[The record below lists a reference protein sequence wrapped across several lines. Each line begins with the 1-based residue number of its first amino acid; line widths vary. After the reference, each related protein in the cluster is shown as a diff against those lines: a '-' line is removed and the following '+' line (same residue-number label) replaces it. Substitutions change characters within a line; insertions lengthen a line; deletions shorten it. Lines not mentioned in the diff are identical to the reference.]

1 MRLASAVA
9 AVALVAAVAASP
21 DAGAAA
27 TPVAESAALADACR
41 HYDNRARFKPREGA
55 VEFTVVLADGCRI
68 ALATVADPA
77 ADARLRD
84 AALRFLDRLA
94 EARAEIARINSGRV
108 ADGLR
113 VASEGRGPLDLTRAL
128 RLVSPTGEFLILRAE
143 GVFGALRGWV
153 AAGADFTL
161 VDALGPSR
169 ARF

>member
-1 MRLASAVA
+1 MRLAFAAAVIAVAVIAAGSPSAA
-9 AVALVAAVAASP
+9 AVAEALV
-21 DAGAAA
+21 D
-27 TPVAESAALADACR
+27 TCR

-55 VEFTVVLADGCRI
+55 VEFTAVLADGCRI

-77 ADARLRD
+77 ADTRLRA

-94 EARAEIARINSGRV
+94 EARSEIARINSGRV

-113 VASEGRGPLDLTRAL
+113 VASEGRGPLDLTHAL

-153 AAGADFTL
+153 AAGADFAL
-161 VDALGPSR
+161 IDALGPRR